1 MKKEN
6 LFVILTGVVIGIAAL
21 VLTALGNPANM
32 GFCIACFERDI
43 AGAVGLHSAAK
54 VQYVRPEIIGLVL
67 GSFLMALASKEWKAR
82 AGSSPALR
90 FVLGAFV
97 MIGALAFLGC
107 PLRMVLR
114 LAGGDLNAV
123 VGLAG
128 FAAGIFLGTIFIRKG
143 FTLQRNYA
151 TKTLD
156 GTVLPAVM
164 VGLLILFL
172 AVPTLFKLS
181 EEGPGSKH
189 APFLIALLIAL
200 VVGALAQKS
209 RICMVGGLRDTMM
222 FKDLHLLWGFI
233 AIFVTVLI
241 GNLCLHKFNLGFAGQ
256 PVAHSDHVWNFLG
269 MLLAG
274 WGSVLLG
281 GCPLRQLILAGSGNA
296 DSAVTV
302 FGMIVGAAFAAL
314 AGVIV
319 GVPVLRLKGD
329 YLAIVTLAFG
339 EIIKNIVNVMYL
351 GRDADGL
358 HFSLV
363 EQNFQLGDG
372 GKMIIN
378 GPIGVSG
385 VAKISTFT
393 SGVVLILVTLFF
405 VLNFINSRTGRAVMA
420 VRDNKIAADSIG
432 ISVTHYKLLAFVV
445 SAAFAGMAGT
455 LYAMNFSTVTAAK
468 FDFNTSILVLVFVVL
483 GGLGNIWGSI
493 IAAALL
499 TLLPELLR
507 GLSNYRMLIYAILL
521 IAMMLF
527 NNSSLKKRMLEKR
540 GMKQMEKLER
550 AEKSGKEGA

>member
-128 FAAGIFLGTIFIRKG
+128 FASGIFLGTLFIRKG

-172 AVPTLFKLS
+172 AAPTLFKLS

-209 RICMVGGLRDTMM
+209 RMCMVGGIRNAVM
-222 FKDLHLLWGFI
+222 FKDFGLVAG
-233 AIFVTVLI
+233 FVTIILTVLV
-241 GNLCLHKFNLGFAGQ
+241 GNLILGKFNPGFTGQ
-256 PVAHSDHVWNFLG
+256 PVAHNDGLWNFLG
-269 MLLAG
+269 TALMG
-274 WGSVLLG
+274 WGCVLLG
-281 GCPLRQLILAGSGNA
+281 GCPLRQLILAGQGES

-302 FGMIVGAAFAAL
+302 LGMMCGAAFCHNLKL
-314 AGVIV
+314 ASSADGPTGNGKIAVIV
-319 GVPVLRLKGD
+319 GFV
-329 YLAIVTLAFG
+329 
-339 EIIKNIVNVMYL
+339 
-351 GRDADGL
+351 
-358 HFSLV
+358 
-363 EQNFQLGDG
+363 
-372 GKMIIN
+372 
-378 GPIGVSG
+378 
-385 VAKISTFT
+385 
-393 SGVVLILVTLFF
+393 VVL
-405 VLNFINSRTGRAVMA
+405 
-420 VRDNKIAADSIG
+420 
-432 ISVTHYKLLAFVV
+432 VV
-445 SAAFAGMAGT
+445 S
-455 LYAMNFSTVTAAK
+455 
-468 FDFNTSILVLVFVVL
+468 
-483 GGLGNIWGSI
+483 
-493 IAAALL
+493 LL
-499 TLLPELLR
+499 FT
-507 GLSNYRMLIYAILL
+507 
-521 IAMMLF
+521 
-527 NNSSLKKRMLEKR
+527 KK
-540 GMKQMEKLER
+540 
-550 AEKSGKEGA
+550 AEE

>member
-6 LFVILTGVVIGIAAL
+6 IIVISAGAAVGLAAIALTL
-21 VLTALGNPANM
+21 LGNPANM
-32 GFCIACFERDI
+32 GFCIACFLRDI
-43 AGAVGLHSAAK
+43 AGACGLHSAAK

-67 GSFLMALASKEWKAR
+67 GAFVMSACTKEFR
-82 AGSSPALR
+82 AKSGSAPALR

-274 WGSVLLG
+274 WASVLLG
-281 GCPLRQLILAGSGNA
+281 GCPLRQLILAAQGNG

-302 FGMIVGAAFAAL
+302 FSMIVGAAFAHNFGL
-314 AGVIV
+314 AG
-319 GVPVLRLKGD
+319 
-329 YLAIVTLAFG
+329 
-339 EIIKNIVNVMYL
+339 
-351 GRDADGL
+351 
-358 HFSLV
+358 
-363 EQNFQLGDG
+363 
-372 GKMIIN
+372 
-378 GPIGVSG
+378 
-385 VAKISTFT
+385 
-393 SGVVLILVTLFF
+393 
-405 VLNFINSRTGRAVMA
+405 
-420 VRDNKIAADSIG
+420 AADSVAEDGTYVVGGIG
-432 ISVTHYKLLAFVV
+432 T
-445 SAAFAGMAGT
+445 AGMAAVAIGFAV
-455 LYAMNFSTVTAAK
+455 LLAITVTH
-468 FDFNTSILVLVFVVL
+468 
-483 GGLGNIWGSI
+483 
-493 IAAALL
+493 
-499 TLLPELLR
+499 LPKTEAVSR
-507 GLSNYRMLIYAILL
+507 D
-521 IAMMLF
+521 
-527 NNSSLKKRMLEKR
+527 
-540 GMKQMEKLER
+540 
-550 AEKSGKEGA
+550 